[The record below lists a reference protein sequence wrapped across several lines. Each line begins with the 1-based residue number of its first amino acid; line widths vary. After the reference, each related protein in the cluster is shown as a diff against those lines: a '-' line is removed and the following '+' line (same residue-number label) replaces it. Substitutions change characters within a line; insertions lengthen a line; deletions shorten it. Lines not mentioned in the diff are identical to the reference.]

1 MSEPSCPP
9 SSGQCWPSA
18 LSRSMTVTSYSRSN
32 GMASACWPSS
42 TPRGTAQ
49 ESARNNTTVRYPEFD
64 FLVRLPSGTILD
76 GEMVVLRHG
85 QPDFALVQ
93 SRDKTRS
100 SLKIRTLSQAE
111 PATFMAFDL
120 LYENYSSLLAF
131 PLLERRQRLE
141 RLLGRLNHPRLTFSL
156 GIVGRGQALFT
167 EVCCQ
172 NLEGIMGKR
181 LSSRYRPGQRSR
193 DWIKIK
199 PPSPL
204 PLPPAISDGLL
215 HRPREAVSASPSSN
229 YQRVPLQ
236 GTCSSNSFCRGSLLI
251 DRSWRTAPV
260 QPRAQARGVFLSIQ
274 RLPHRLL
281 RRLVSAERQHA
292 RLLGSRQRCVRGD
305 ARKGGGLEV
314 CEQKWFPGTGRYR
327 WTLPQPSL
335 RDRSLGDPGQ
345 EADICPL
352 SVRRRYSAPR
362 P

>member
-1 MSEPSCPP
+1 MSEPMLPAFIQP
-9 SSGQCWPSA
+9 MLAVSA
-18 LSRSMTVTSYSRSN
+18 EPFDDGHFLFEIKWDGIRMLAFIDAKGYRLRN
-32 GMASACWPSS
+32 
-42 TPRGTAQ
+42 RHGT
-49 ESARNNTTVRYPEFD
+49 NTTVRYPEFD
-64 FLVRLPSGTILD
+64 FLVQLPSGTILD

-199 PPSPL
+199 PP
-204 PLPPAISDGLL
+204 
-215 HRPREAVSASPSSN
+215 
-229 YQRVPLQ
+229 
-236 GTCSSNSFCRGSLLI
+236 
-251 DRSWRTAPV
+251 
-260 QPRAQARGVFLSIQ
+260 
-274 RLPHRLL
+274 
-281 RRLVSAERQHA
+281 
-292 RLLGSRQRCVRGD
+292 
-305 ARKGGGLEV
+305 
-314 CEQKWFPGTGRYR
+314 
-327 WTLPQPSL
+327 
-335 RDRSLGDPGQ
+335 
-345 EADICPL
+345 
-352 SVRRRYSAPR
+352 
-362 P
+362 